1 MLNRDDISVL
11 LLTGYSPRR
20 DAIVNILHDSVD
32 VELKVD
38 TAKSCKEMIE
48 NFSDSPSICL
58 LDLANLKDSSIR
70 VVKQTKEHFKE
81 AKLVAIHIYSSSL
94 LIDPLFNA
102 GIDGYLSY
110 EPNKLMVKDAIEH
123 VLSGN
128 TYVPENIYS
137 S

>member
-1 MLNRDDISVL
+1 MLNKDDISVL

-20 DAIVNILHDSVD
+20 DAIVNILHDAVGI
-32 VELKVD
+32 ELKVD

-48 NFSDSPSICL
+48 NFSESPSICL
-58 LDLANLKDSSIR
+58 LDLANVKDSSIR

-81 AKLVAIHIYSSSL
+81 TKLVAIHIYSSSL

-110 EPNKLMVKDAIEH
+110 EPNKLMVKDAIEN